1 MADVGICE
9 SKPMIAAIIQRPG
22 VRGFI
27 IDKYNTFTA
36 LASIDKTDA
45 GYHSE
50 VLIPP
55 LRASQ
60 RVSWR
65 FSVGLAS
72 RVIPSLYARGLR
84 LISFKKPDFVRV
96 NHPRKL
102 LKLPHPIELFLQFYR
117 ALLPSE
123 LVFGR

>member
-1 MADVGICE
+1 M
-9 SKPMIAAIIQRPG
+9 MAAIIHKPG
-22 VRGFI
+22 GHGFI
-27 IDKYNTFTA
+27 KDNYNTITA
-36 LASIDKTDA
+36 PASIVNPDA
-45 GYHSE
+45 DYHSE

-55 LRASQ
+55 PEASQ

-84 LISFKKPDFVRV
+84 LISFKNPDFVRV

>member
-1 MADVGICE
+1 MMAGIN
-9 SKPMIAAIIQRPG
+9 QRLG

-27 IDKYNTFTA
+27 KDNYNTITA
-36 LASIDKTDA
+36 PASIVNPDA
-45 GYHSE
+45 GYHSV

-65 FSVGLAS
+65 YSVGLAS

-84 LISFKKPDFVRV
+84 LISFKNPDFVRV

-102 LKLPHPIELFLQFYR
+102 LKLPHPIEFFLQFYR

>member
-1 MADVGICE
+1 MQAINSGIVPASE
-9 SKPMIAAIIQRPG
+9 GKPEGSNGSP
-22 VRGFI
+22 
-27 IDKYNTFTA
+27 
-36 LASIDKTDA
+36 
-45 GYHSE
+45 
-50 VLIPP
+50 
-55 LRASQ
+55 
-60 RVSWR
+60 
-65 FSVGLAS
+65 VGLAS

-84 LISFKKPDFVRV
+84 LISFKNPDFVRV